1 VWLGGSKRDSKAFGR
16 LLCNQPQARMLCFV
30 SYSYNH
36 KKQYKLQGF
45 IFSSWQCSDQNDRY
59 QSTKWKKAT
68 TICILGIVTNGFVPL
83 FQKKKIH
90 NFFFFFAS
98 FGTIF
103 FKSIN
108 KLELFFE

>member
-1 VWLGGSKRDSKAFGR
+1 
-16 LLCNQPQARMLCFV
+16 MLCFV

-90 NFFFFFAS
+90 NFFFFFAC